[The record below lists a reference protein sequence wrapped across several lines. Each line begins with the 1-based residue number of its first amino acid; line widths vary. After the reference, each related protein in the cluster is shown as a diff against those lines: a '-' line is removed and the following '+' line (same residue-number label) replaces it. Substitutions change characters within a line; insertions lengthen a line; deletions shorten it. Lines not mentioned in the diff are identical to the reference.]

1 MQVIP
6 FFDKPCIVGAPAA
19 ELARPC
25 KRQRGQYVNAR
36 VGRSTSGPVCG
47 DCDSHSSAL
56 GVEIPVSEDFCVVLA
71 LLYCLVILGLLDLAR
86 LAADA
91 IKADMAGAQKWK
103 DMDAGR
109 GVNNALRGL
118 LTTRHTEIKVE
129 KLSKHFVSRKGL
141 RIYDVVHGWM
151 LDEKR
156 TGVYIC
162 FTTFHAIAVDT
173 DAKKIY
179 DPCFPTPKPLSDI
192 CTYSLTEKCWR
203 LSCA

>member
-1 MQVIP
+1 MFDDAVVNAAMENGHARLEPEHFAATRTKWDNGEWVQVIP
-6 FFDKPCIVGAPAA
+6 FFDKPCIVGAPPA

-25 KRQRGQYVNAR
+25 KRQRGQFVNAR

-103 DMDAGR
+103 DINAKTA
-109 GVNNALRGL
+109 VNNALQGL

-129 KLSKHFVSRKGL
+129 KLSKHFVSRKG
-141 RIYDVVHGWM
+141 
-151 LDEKR
+151 
-156 TGVYIC
+156 VYIQ
-162 FTTFHAIAVDT
+162 A
-173 DAKKIY
+173 
-179 DPCFPTPKPLSDI
+179 L
-192 CTYSLTEKCWR
+192 
-203 LSCA
+203 

>member
-91 IKADMAGAQKWK
+91 IKAGA
-103 DMDAGR
+103 DAIIVGS
-109 GVNNALRGL
+109 GIHGSEAPAAAAAAYAEASWNALLER
-118 LTTRHTEIKVE
+118 
-129 KLSKHFVSRKGL
+129 
-141 RIYDVVHGWM
+141 
-151 LDEKR
+151 
-156 TGVYIC
+156 
-162 FTTFHAIAVDT
+162 
-173 DAKKIY
+173 
-179 DPCFPTPKPLSDI
+179 
-192 CTYSLTEKCWR
+192 
-203 LSCA
+203 